1 MELKAATTLDDVYQ
15 TLSPE
20 PLLKEDQFH
29 AFYKKEIN
37 AVRGGDKVAHI
48 ALGLRR
54 AHGGAFY
61 KAFMMGHPGVGKSTE
76 LTRLSHQMR
85 GQFYTIR
92 FSAVSD
98 LDAAGFKPFDVLLV
112 MMTRVVEETKQV
124 TQQQPSQRL
133 LDDIQKWFATEKVTD
148 LKETKT
154 EASASAGIGP
164 KAESPW
170 ATVLGLFA
178 HLKGELK
185 YTADRKK
192 EVVEYRLHRLSSL
205 ISLVNSAF
213 DECSLLLREYDGREW
228 LFVGE
233 DFDKPGIPFEQTE
246 SLFLNYANIF
256 KDLHTHL
263 IFNIPISLVYSER
276 ASQLPF
282 SGERI
287 HCIPDTPVFH
297 QDHTP
302 HEAGRDALKAVLE
315 ARVIPDLFEDDQ
327 MTKLIVASGGNLRD
341 LFQMTAQAAD
351 NAILR
356 QKNKIGHMDADA
368 AINIL
373 RTEYER
379 RLGESPYD
387 EEKVNKITYDMKAER
402 LKSIYACDPVAKV
415 PAPVLYSLL
424 RARAVQEFNGTR
436 WFGVHPLV
444 VDILRA
450 QGKLTLNEEGKVAGG
465 TD

>member
-20 PLLKEDQFH
+20 PLLDEEQFA
-29 AFYKKEIN
+29 AFYKEDIN
-37 AVRGGDKVAHI
+37 AVRGGDKIAHI
-48 ALGLRR
+48 ELKLRR
-54 AHGGAFY
+54 RYGSAFY

-76 LTRLSHQMR
+76 LTRLSHEVR
-85 GQFYTIR
+85 DHFKTIR
-92 FSAVSD
+92 FSAVLD

-112 MMTRVVEETKQV
+112 MMTQVVEETQRITHKE
-124 TQQQPSQRL
+124 PSKKL
-133 LDDIQKWFATEKVTD
+133 LDAIQQWFATEKITNIN
-148 LKETKT
+148 ETKT
-154 EASASAGIGP
+154 EASASAGAGP

-170 ATVLGLFA
+170 TTLLGLFA

-205 ISLVNSAF
+205 IDLVNSAF
-213 DECSLLLREYDGREW
+213 DECTTLLRDCDGREW
-228 LFVGE
+228 LFIGE

-246 SLFLNYANIF
+246 SLFLHYANIF
-256 KDLHTHL
+256 NDLRAHL

-276 ASQLPF
+276 SPQLPL
-282 SGERI
+282 SGDDI
-287 HCIPDTPVFH
+287 FCIPDTPVFH

-302 HEAGRDALKAVLE
+302 HQEGRDALKAVLE
-315 ARVIPDLFEDDQ
+315 ARVVSRLFEDDQ
-327 MTKLIVASGGNLRD
+327 MTKLIIASGGNLRD

-356 QKNKIGHMDADA
+356 KQSKIASIDADA
-368 AINIL
+368 AINYL

-402 LKSIYACDPVAKV
+402 LKSIYDCDPVAKV

-424 RARAVQEFNGTR
+424 RARAVQEFNGER

-444 VDILRA
+444 VDILRLQSKIA
-450 QGKLTLNEEGKVAGG
+450 STEEGKVPGG

>member
-1 MELKAATTLDDVYQ
+1 MELKAATTLEDVYQ

-29 AFYKKEIN
+29 AFYKEEIN

-48 ALGLRR
+48 ALGLKR

-76 LTRLSHQMR
+76 LTRLSHLMR
-85 GQFYTIR
+85 DQFHTIR

-124 TQQQPSQRL
+124 TQSQPSQKL
-133 LDDIQKWFATEKVTD
+133 LDAIQQWFATEKVTD
-148 LKETKT
+148 VKETKT
-154 EASASAGIGP
+154 DVSASAGIGP

-170 ATVLGLFA
+170 ATLLGLFA
-178 HLKGELK
+178 HIKGEMK

-192 EVVEYRLHRLSSL
+192 EVVEYRLHRLFSL
-205 ISLVNSAF
+205 INLVNSAF
-213 DECSLLLREYDGREW
+213 DECNSLLHEADGREW
-228 LFVGE
+228 LFIGE

-246 SLFLNYANIF
+246 SLFLNYANVF
-256 KDLHTHL
+256 KDLRAHL

-276 ASQLPF
+276 AAQLPF

-297 QDHTP
+297 QGHNP
-302 HEAGRDALKAVLE
+302 HQAGRDALRAVLE
-315 ARVIPDLFEDDQ
+315 ARVAPGLFEDNH
-327 MTKLIVASGGNLRD
+327 MTDLIVASGGNLRD

-356 QKNKIGHMDADA
+356 HESRIGQVDADA
-368 AINIL
+368 AVNNL

-402 LKSIYACDPVAKV
+402 LKSIYDCDAVAKV

-450 QGKLTLNEEGKVAGG
+450 QGKIALDEEGKAAGG

>member
-1 MELKAATTLDDVYQ
+1 MEFKAATRLDDVYQ

-20 PLLKEDQFH
+20 PLLNEDQFQ
-29 AFYKKEIN
+29 AFYKEQIN
-37 AVRGGDKVAHI
+37 VVRGGDKIAHI
-48 ALGLRR
+48 ALGLNR
-54 AHGGAFY
+54 AYGSAFY

-76 LTRLSHQMR
+76 LTRLSHQVR
-85 GQFYTIR
+85 SQFQTIR

-112 MMTRVVEETKQV
+112 MMTRAVEETQLI
-124 TQQQPSQRL
+124 TQQQPSQKL
-133 LDDIQKWFATEKVTD
+133 IDAIQQWFATEKVTNI
-148 LKETKT
+148 KETKT

-170 ATVLGLFA
+170 ATLLGLFA
-178 HLKGELK
+178 HIKGELK

-192 EVVEYRLHRLSSL
+192 EVVEYRLHQLSSL
-205 ISLVNSAF
+205 IDLVNSAF
-213 DECSLLLREYDGREW
+213 DECSLLLREYNDREW

-256 KDLHTHL
+256 KDLHAHL

-276 ASQLPF
+276 SPQLPF

-302 HEAGRDALKAVLE
+302 HQAGRDALKAVLE
-315 ARVIPDLFEDDQ
+315 ARVTPNLFEDDR
-327 MTKLIVASGGNLRD
+327 MTDLIVASGGNLRD

-356 QKNKIGHMDADA
+356 NESQIGRIDA
-368 AINIL
+368 ASAINSL

-402 LKSIYACDPVAKV
+402 LKSIYDCDPVAKV

-424 RARAVQEFNGTR
+424 RARAVQEFNGQR

-444 VDILRA
+444 VDILRL
-450 QGKLTLNEEGKVAGG
+450 QGKIASNEEGKVPGG

>member
-1 MELKAATTLDDVYQ
+1 MELKAATTLEDVYQ

-20 PLLKEDQFH
+20 PLLDEKQLH
-29 AFYKKEIN
+29 AFYKEQIN
-37 AVRGGDKVAHI
+37 TVRGGDRVAHI
-48 ALGLRR
+48 ALGLKR
-54 AHGGAFY
+54 AYGGAFY

-76 LTRLSHQMR
+76 LTRLSRQMR
-85 GQFYTIR
+85 DKFHTIR

-112 MMTRVVEETKQV
+112 MMTRVVEETKKV
-124 TQQQPSQRL
+124 TQQQPSDRL
-133 LDDIQKWFATEKVTD
+133 LDAIQRWFATEKIVDT
-148 LKETKT
+148 KKT
-154 EASASAGIGP
+154 ETEVSASAGAGP
-164 KAESPW
+164 KADSLW
-170 ATVLGLFA
+170 ATLLGLFA
-178 HLKGELK
+178 QVKGEIK
-185 YTADRKK
+185 YTADRKR
-192 EVVEYRLHRLSSL
+192 EVTEYRLHRLSSL
-205 ISLVNSAF
+205 IDLVNNAL
-213 DECSLLLREYDGREW
+213 DECNSMLREYDNCEW

-276 ASQLPF
+276 AAQLPF

-297 QDHTP
+297 PDHTP
-302 HEAGRDALKAVLE
+302 HQAGRDALRAVLE
-315 ARVIPDLFEDDQ
+315 ARVVPKLFAEGQ

-351 NAILR
+351 NAILGQR
-356 QKNKIGHMDADA
+356 SQIGAADAEA
-368 AINIL
+368 AINNL

-379 RLGESPYD
+379 RLGESPFD
-387 EEKVNKITYDMKAER
+387 EEKVNKITYEMKAER

-444 VDILRA
+444 VDILQA
-450 QGKLTLNEEGKVAGG
+450 QGKLTASKEGQVPGG